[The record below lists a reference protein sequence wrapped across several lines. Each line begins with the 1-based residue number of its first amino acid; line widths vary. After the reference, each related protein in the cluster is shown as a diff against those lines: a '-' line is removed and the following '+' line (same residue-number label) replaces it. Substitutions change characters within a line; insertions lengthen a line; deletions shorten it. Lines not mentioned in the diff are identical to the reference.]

1 MNKYGDVVHNVA
13 LAIALIMSCSN
24 VEAGDMVV
32 VSDFAI
38 VGDGRV
44 EKAVMTAADA
54 AHDRIVMV
62 CLLLTGQGFHS
73 AVYFEVFDDV
83 SLPPDGL
90 VEKLVY

>member
-1 MNKYGDVVHNVA
+1 MRCFD
-13 LAIALIMSCSN
+13 

-38 VGDGRV
+38 VGDSGI
-44 EKAVMTAADA
+44 EGAVLTAADA

-62 CLLLTGQGFHS
+62 CLLLTGQASHF

-83 SLPPDGL
+83 SLSHDEL
-90 VEKLVY
+90 V